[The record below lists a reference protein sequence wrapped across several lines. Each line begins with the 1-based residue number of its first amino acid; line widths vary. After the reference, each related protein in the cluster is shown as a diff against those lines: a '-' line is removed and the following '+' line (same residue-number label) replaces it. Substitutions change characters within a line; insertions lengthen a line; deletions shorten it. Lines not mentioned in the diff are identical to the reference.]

1 MHDVKQLPLRGPVA
15 GSSYLKAAQ
24 MPWQP
29 TEDKKFWI
37 KPLYEDVDRGEK
49 TFLVLLHRATHMTTL
64 SSSSY

>member
-1 MHDVKQLPLRGPVA
+1 
-15 GSSYLKAAQ
+15 